1 MKARLSQVRW
11 DLVLKASVLV
21 YIVTFILGIA
31 LSFPLLAFL
40 DWSHLNSD
48 SAFQV
53 SSLISG
59 LLVIVV
65 TGYGALWVA
74 RRVERAALLH
84 GILVGLVVA
93 LLSFLLDVLF
103 SKRIE
108 LIGMLLYLLMVGAGL
123 LGGVLGSRRR
133 EQL

>member
-59 LLVIVV
+59 LLVIGV
-65 TGYGALWVA
+65 TEYGALWVA

-108 LIGMLLYLLMVGAGL
+108 LIGVLLYLLMVAAGL